1 MTDFVQFCRK
11 KIRDAQI
18 TKKLHLYQ
26 VPILLWSM
34 ILRFLYPRKGGVFHQ
49 KNCIICHSNS
59 ESFTIHITYYI
70 L

>member
-34 ILRFLYPRKGGVFHQ
+34 ILCFLYPRKG
-49 KNCIICHSNS
+49 
-59 ESFTIHITYYI
+59 
-70 L
+70 